1 MISIII
7 VHYRNE
13 KDLIECLSSLYQNTK
28 ENFEVIIVDNSEN
41 QKIKHRLSKFKNLEY
56 ISSKRNIGYGAG
68 INLGVKHA
76 SGEYIF
82 VLNPDTIF
90 TEDIL
95 GRLAKKLNKEKQIGI
110 IAPLLYTP
118 SNKIMEQGARE
129 LTPLLAIFKFSFID
143 KLWNKNPISKNFWI
157 KKWNNKPKQ
166 VDNIPGSAFL
176 IKKNVFEKIGGFDE
190 NYFLYFEEF
199 DLCKRVRGAGYKIFI
214 DPSSKLIHKWG
225 TTTKLL
231 DNKDDIFKKSR
242 FYYFRKH
249 FGIIKALIIEI
260 FLNINFNSLV
270 LLSAIAVATTIRL
283 YKIDEYI
290 PYYGDIGWFY
300 LSARDALL
308 TGSLPLVGITSSH
321 LWLHQGP
328 IWTYLVAFVFYIYK
342 FNPIAPYVFTAVF
355 DIFTLIL
362 IYKLVKQFFTKE
374 AALIASLIYV
384 FSPAIILSA
393 RAAYH
398 TSLIPFF
405 VALFIYSLFRW
416 VNNKK
421 FYFPLIIFSLVMLY
435 NFELQTIVLSVV
447 FIGVFVYG
455 FVKKKDWY
463 SGLHNAKI
471 LLFSLIAFIIPMLP
485 IIIYDFKNGFPQTI
499 VFLGWILYKIL
510 KSASLSINMTNSF
523 SQVFSFLNSSFQN
536 IFFPHTNLIASVVV
550 AISTL
555 FLLLKTLKHKKLKKE
570 FLLLLL
576 IFIVLLGSIVLNKT
590 SSNAYLM
597 SLFVP
602 VVIVVSIFISYL
614 ARNRY
619 LFYLGVLIL
628 SIVGYLN
635 ITYLISNNYFIG
647 FSRGYG
653 PTFQDRLN
661 VARYMVENSNGK
673 TFTILGRGPGSEF
686 ENFTMNYQYLTWYL
700 GKSSVTK
707 NADLIYIIT
716 ETPSEIKIVKH
727 K

>member
-1 MISIII
+1 
-7 VHYRNE
+7 
-13 KDLIECLSSLYQNTK
+13 
-28 ENFEVIIVDNSEN
+28 
-41 QKIKHRLSKFKNLEY
+41 
-56 ISSKRNIGYGAG
+56 
-68 INLGVKHA
+68 
-76 SGEYIF
+76 
-82 VLNPDTIF
+82 
-90 TEDIL
+90 
-95 GRLAKKLNKEKQIGI
+95 
-110 IAPLLYTP
+110 
-118 SNKIMEQGARE
+118 
-129 LTPLLAIFKFSFID
+129 
-143 KLWNKNPISKNFWI
+143 
-157 KKWNNKPKQ
+157 
-166 VDNIPGSAFL
+166 
-176 IKKNVFEKIGGFDE
+176 
-190 NYFLYFEEF
+190 
-199 DLCKRVRGAGYKIFI
+199 
-214 DPSSKLIHKWG
+214 
-225 TTTKLL
+225 
-231 DNKDDIFKKSR
+231 
-242 FYYFRKH
+242 
-249 FGIIKALIIEI
+249 
-260 FLNINFNSLV
+260 
-270 LLSAIAVATTIRL
+270 
-283 YKIDEYI
+283 
-290 PYYGDIGWFY
+290 
-300 LSARDALL
+300 
-308 TGSLPLVGITSSH
+308 
-321 LWLHQGP
+321 
-328 IWTYLVAFVFYIYK
+328 
-342 FNPIAPYVFTAVF
+342 
-355 DIFTLIL
+355 
-362 IYKLVKQFFTKE
+362 
-374 AALIASLIYV
+374 
-384 FSPAIILSA
+384 
-393 RAAYH
+393 
-398 TSLIPFF
+398 
-405 VALFIYSLFRW
+405 
-416 VNNKK
+416 
-421 FYFPLIIFSLVMLY
+421 MLY